1 MTTES
6 KPLIFELLPRVMGD
20 IGEIAK
26 TQRNK
31 QGAGYN
37 FRGIDDALNHVSP
50 ALIKHGVTCS
60 VKVHDVLR
68 EVGFRK
74 TQNGEQRV
82 VETTL
87 LLDVT
92 FTAPDGS
99 SVTNTTAG
107 EAIDYGGDK
116 SMNKAMAAAMKY
128 SLFFGLVIPVDRGSI
143 DEGDNDPRDEGGEP
157 MEKRPPARRQAKPPA
172 GDGPGSD
179 ASAYTKASAAICSA
193 MTVADVKKFL
203 KMVATRAEEGA
214 FSVDDVVELERLGK
228 GRIIMLEGS
237 AAK

>member
-1 MTTES
+1 MTTET
-6 KPLIFELLPRVMGD
+6 KPLIFVLLPRVMGD

-60 VKVHDVLR
+60 VKVHDVQR
-68 EVGFRK
+68 EVSFRK

-157 MEKRPPARRQAKPPA
+157 MERRPPAKRDTKPKGEQPG
-172 GDGPGSD
+172 GDV
-179 ASAYTKASAAICSA
+179 SAYTKASAAICSA

-214 FSVDDVVELERLGK
+214 FSVDEVVELERLGK
-228 GRIIMLEGS
+228 GRIIMIEGG
-237 AAK
+237 ATK